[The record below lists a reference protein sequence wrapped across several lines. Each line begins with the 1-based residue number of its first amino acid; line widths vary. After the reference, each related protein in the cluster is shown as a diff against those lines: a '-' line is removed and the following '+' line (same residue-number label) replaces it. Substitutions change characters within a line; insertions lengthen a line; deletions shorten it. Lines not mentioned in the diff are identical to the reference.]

1 MDEKT
6 REIIRKNM
14 EIKNNYIS
22 KFATQDKEAVRFHED
37 DDSADYRTPFYRDV
51 DRIVYSLSYTR
62 YMDKTQVFSL
72 NDNDNI
78 SKRMTHVQMV
88 SKIARNIGRALAL
101 NEDLIE
107 AAALGHDLG
116 HVPFGHAGERI
127 LNEISLEY
135 GEGFFNHNVQS
146 VRTLMTLEK
155 NGRGS
160 NITLQVLDAIMCH
173 NGELELKEYSPRKK
187 TMEEFLEEYKKTY
200 SDKDQVRKL
209 VPMTLEGCVVRISDI
224 IAYIGRDVED
234 AIRMGTISK
243 DEVPKEVTDV
253 LGVTNTKIINTIVT
267 DLISNSVGK
276 EYLSL
281 SDNIFE
287 ALKTLKQFNYE
298 HIYSKANSPE
308 QLELFK
314 DMFTK
319 VFNHFLNDVRNN
331 NKNSHIFIVYLN
343 DMNDEYL
350 NNTSDERKVID
361 YIAGMTDDFLVKE
374 YNSIVD

>member
-187 TMEEFLEEYKKTY
+187 TMEEFLDEYKKTY

-314 DMFTK
+314 DMFIK